1 METPEQEFHPDR
13 VLRMVRNDKVLQK
26 IWQKVHPQ
34 DNRNNAALRSI
45 YNALIVGDRKYME
58 IYSQTK

>member
-1 METPEQEFHPDR
+1 METPEQEFNPDR
-13 VLRMVRNDKVLQK
+13 VLRMVRNDKALQK

-45 YNALIVGDRKYME
+45 YNALILGDRKNME
-58 IYSQTK
+58 VYIQTK

>member
-13 VLRMVRNDKVLQK
+13 VLRMVRNDKALQK
-26 IWQKVHPQ
+26 IWQRVHPH

-58 IYSQTK
+58 IYVQTK

>member
-58 IYSQTK
+58 IYTQTK